1 MKYVLIQKPGFK
13 ERCLENLETFKAQ
26 TSEELIDRYNSSVK
40 TGIVGV
46 YAQAIML
53 VALRHEIKRRF
64 GASPI
69 LLEDNV
75 IMSLTG
81 KVEIRDGELVY
92 EDGGEGVSWN
102 KMTT

>member
-1 MKYVLIQKPGFK
+1 M
-13 ERCLENLETFKAQ
+13 ETFKAK

-69 LLEDNV
+69 LLEDNM
-75 IMSLTG
+75 ILSLTRR
-81 KVEIRDGELVY
+81 VEIKEGELVY
-92 EDGGEGVSWN
+92 EDDGEGVN
-102 KMTT
+102 